1 MCMSVDLPEPEG
13 PMIAVKRP
21 AGNPTVTPS
30 SARTAASP
38 SPYTRTTSA
47 ADTSRGSD
55 TFMVGS
61 VPNAVGGR
69 RYGCPYWVP

>member
-1 MCMSVDLPEPEG
+1 MCMRVDLPEPEG

-21 AGNPTVTPS
+21 AGNPTVMPS

-55 TFMVGS
+55 TFMTGS
-61 VPNAVGGR
+61 VAKRTGAR
-69 RYGCPYWVP
+69 RYGCPYAVP